1 MDGGI
6 KLGRVW
12 NVPIN
17 LHFSWF
23 LIAGLITWSL
33 ATGYF
38 PNAYPQIP
46 QAYHWILGA
55 VTAVLFAAS
64 VLLHELGHVA
74 LALRERINVRSVTL
88 FLFGG
93 VAQITEEPRSPGAEF
108 RIAIAGPLTSLLL
121 AGLFGIFYLLDQ
133 SIPFLAAPSEYLMRI
148 NLILAVFNMIPGFPL
163 DGGRVLRSIVWKL
176 TGSPYRAT
184 RFASTIG
191 QLVAFGFI
199 GIGIFTAVTGNFFN
213 GLWLAFIG
221 WFLQNAAA
229 GAFQQAA
236 MQKSLEGVTVA
247 QVMRRDLDSVP
258 ALAPIN
264 QIIEE
269 RILNTG
275 KRSFLVNEDGQMRG
289 LLTLAKIASFPQR
302 QWPFLTA
309 RQVMIPVE
317 QLRSVTPYT
326 DLLNALREMDLNQQP
341 QLAVVQDR
349 EVLGTLSR
357 DDILRFMRVRSE
369 LGI

>member
-17 LHFSWF
+17 LHLSWF

-38 PNAYPQIP
+38 PNAYPQIAP
-46 QAYHWILGA
+46 LYFWIMGG

-74 LALRERINVRSVTL
+74 LALRERIPVRGVTL
-88 FLFGG
+88 FIFGG
-93 VAQITEEPRSPGAEF
+93 VAQITEEPRSAGAEF
-108 RIAIAGPLTSLLL
+108 RIAIAGPLTSLIL
-121 AGLFGIFYLLDQ
+121 AGFFGILYLLDQ

-163 DGGRVLRSIVWKL
+163 DGGRVLRALVWKI

-184 RFASTIG
+184 RFASSVG

-229 GAFQQAA
+229 SAFQQAA

-258 ALAPIN
+258 ALAPID
-264 QIIEE
+264 QIIEQ
-269 RILNTG
+269 RILHTG
-275 KRSFLVNEDGQMRG
+275 KRSFLVDEGGQMRG
-289 LLTLAKIASFPQR
+289 LLTLARIAAFPQR

-317 QLRSVTPYT
+317 QLRSVAPYT
-326 DLLNALREMDLNQQP
+326 DLVNALREMELSQQP
-341 QLAVVQDR
+341 QLAVVHER
-349 EVLGTLSR
+349 EVLGTVSK
-357 DDILRFMRVRSE
+357 DDITRYLRVRAE

>member
-1 MDGGI
+1 
-6 KLGRVW
+6 
-12 NVPIN
+12 
-17 LHFSWF
+17 
-23 LIAGLITWSL
+23 
-33 ATGYF
+33 
-38 PNAYPQIP
+38 
-46 QAYHWILGA
+46 
-55 VTAVLFAAS
+55 
-64 VLLHELGHVA
+64 
-74 LALRERINVRSVTL
+74 
-88 FLFGG
+88 
-93 VAQITEEPRSPGAEF
+93 
-108 RIAIAGPLTSLLL
+108 
-121 AGLFGIFYLLDQ
+121 
-133 SIPFLAAPSEYLMRI
+133 MRT

-163 DGGRVLRSIVWKL
+163 DGGRVLRSVVWKL

-264 QIIEE
+264 QIIQEC
-269 RILNTG
+269 ILNSD
-275 KRSFLVNEDGQMRG
+275 KRNFLVNEDGQMRG
-289 LLTLAKIASFPQR
+289 LLTLARIASFPQR

-326 DLLNALREMDLNQQP
+326 ELINALREMDLNQQP
-341 QLAVVQDR
+341 QLAVVHDR

-357 DDILRFMRVRSE
+357 DDILRFMRVRAE